1 MISKNGNGVINMTN
15 FIEQL
20 ETKAKKKQITVY
32 ETDDFSIFKL
42 NPYNREI
49 KENKVKNFMSQG
61 VKDVV
66 FLVNKQGEIL
76 DGQHRIEACKRL
88 KQSVTFQIIDDAEA
102 DYIHEINTVGSAWVF
117 TDFLEH
123 FAQRGFKQ
131 YIFLQNF
138 IKKYSNKIVTKKEII
153 KLLRGVSVKGCSRG
167 HETTQHSDSIETQF
181 RQGRFFVKINPL
193 WVINTIS
200 FLNEADE
207 QLAFYQIR
215 KQTTRQFIQDL
226 LNFCVVLQA
235 WGYDMKIKEA
245 IESFKRN
252 FFLELTNNGLNKRI
266 KKEDF
271 NFIKVYEDIYNKQK
285 THRFNFEEYSKIYK
299 KKNLNN
305 EYMSSF
311 SMKTE

>member
-1 MISKNGNGVINMTN
+1 MTN

-49 KENKVKNFMSQG
+49 KEYKVNKFMNQG
-61 VKDVV
+61 VKNVV
-66 FLVNKQGEIL
+66 FPVNKQGEIL

-88 KQSVTFQIIDDAEA
+88 KQSVTFQIIDDADA

-123 FAQRGFKQ
+123 FAKRGFKQ

-138 IKKYSNKIVTKKEII
+138 IKKYPSKFLSKRVIA
-153 KLLRGVSVKGCSRG
+153 LFCLRGLKILSDQGCNHTS
-167 HETTQHSDSIETQF
+167 ENVF
-181 RQGRFFVKINPL
+181 RQGKYIVKVNPL

-215 KQTTRQFIQDL
+215 KQTTSLFIKDL
-226 LNFCVVLQA
+226 ANFCMVLQA
-235 WGYDMKIKEA
+235 WAYDMKIKNV

-252 FFLELTNNGLNKRI
+252 FYVELTNNGLTKRI

-271 NFIKVYEDIYNKQK
+271 I
-285 THRFNFEEYSKIYK
+285 
-299 KKNLNN
+299 L
-305 EYMSSF
+305 
-311 SMKTE
+311 